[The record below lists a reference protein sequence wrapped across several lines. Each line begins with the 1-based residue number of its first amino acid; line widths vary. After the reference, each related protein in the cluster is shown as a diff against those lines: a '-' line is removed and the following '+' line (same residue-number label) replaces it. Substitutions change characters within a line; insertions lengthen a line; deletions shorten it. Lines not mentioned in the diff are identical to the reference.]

1 MQKVVTDWAYCFE
14 ITNLVKVKRGYEI
27 QRDSLINEH
36 IFINSRLCLNRS
48 TRIHTGKHHDGSTK
62 PMKDELLSDTSQ
74 VSSLPEFPKSTE
86 VGFPKSTEVGSLHY
100 VKGNYF
106 VTSPPK
112 KGSLII

>member
-48 TRIHTGKHHDGSTK
+48 TQIHTGKHHDGSTK
-62 PMKDELLSDTSQ
+62 PMKEELLSDTSQ
-74 VSSLPEFPKSTE
+74 VSSLP
-86 VGFPKSTEVGSLHY
+86 VFPKSTEVGSLHY
-100 VKGNYF
+100 MKGNYF